1 MLPRGLFGDIRN
13 GIKLGASGA
22 FISMVDEST
31 RRGGFGFS
39 IRGQGKVNFGRW
51 TWGRLGE
58 VRGALWVIGFE
69 EPMRTESFI
78 GSKPDS

>member
-1 MLPRGLFGDIRN
+1 MLPRGLLDDIRN
-13 GIKLGASGA
+13 GVKLRASRT

-39 IRGQGKVNFGRW
+39 IRGQSKVNFGGW

-58 VRGALWVIGFE
+58 VRGALWGIGFE
-69 EPMRTESFI
+69 DPMRTESFI
-78 GSKPDS
+78 SSKPDS